1 MMIPQ
6 QWSFSTVLPAIFGIC
21 IFRWILISILH
32 TQRAQRMGCKPAFV
46 RRSKLPFGIDILK
59 RYIDTTRQQI
69 LQNDEV
75 VLYEELGQHPT
86 WNQNILGT
94 WHHVTVDPKNVQA
107 MLATQFKDFE
117 LGSSR
122 LNLFGPVI
130 GKGIFTTDGK
140 EWQHSRSLLRP
151 QFARGQV
158 ANLELEERHVQ
169 HLLDRL
175 PVQHDSWTDVVD
187 LGPLF
192 FNLTLDSATEFLF
205 GQSVNSQVA
214 SAKGNQSHES
224 GAAVPAG
231 LPDGLSFGHAFDRA
245 NTVVALR
252 SWLMDLYFLYSPAEF
267 RKDCAEI
274 HRFARYYVNLALAE
288 ESKSGDN
295 KRSPENPTDS
305 GYVFLRELVKE
316 TKDPEELRTQLLNI
330 LLAGRDTTAGL
341 LGWTFYLLSRHVD
354 VYEKLRAVVIETF
367 GEFSHNTSITFESLK
382 SCSYLQHVLSEVLRL
397 HPPVPENGRRAVR
410 NTTLPRGGGADGT
423 SPIYIRAGEE
433 VAYNVHVMH
442 RRKDLWGED
451 AEEFRPERW
460 TGHKPGWEFLPFNGG
475 PRICLGQQFALTEA
489 GYIIVRMLQRFDKVE
504 NMDKST
510 VVKHKY
516 TTTTAPVQV
525 LVRLHSTSH

>member
-32 TQRAQRMGCKPAFV
+32 TQRARRMGCKPAFV
-46 RRSKLPFGIDILK
+46 RKSKLPFGIDILK

-75 VLYEELGQHPT
+75 VLYEELGRHPT

-94 WHHVTVDPKNVQA
+94 WHHVTVDPKNMQA

-214 SAKGNQSHES
+214 SAKGNQSHEP
-224 GAAVPAG
+224 GADVPTG
-231 LPDGLSFGHAFDRA
+231 LPDGLSFGQAFDRA

-252 SWLMDLYFLYSPAEF
+252 SWLMDMYFLYSPAEF

-274 HRFARYYVNLALAE
+274 HRFARYYVDLALAE

-295 KRSPENPTDS
+295 KRFPENPTDS

-354 VYEKLRAVVIETF
+354 VYQKLRAVVIETF
-367 GEFSHNTSITFESLK
+367 GEFSRNTSITFESLK

-442 RRKDLWGED
+442 RRKDLWGAD

-525 LVRLHSTSH
+525 LVRLHSTSN